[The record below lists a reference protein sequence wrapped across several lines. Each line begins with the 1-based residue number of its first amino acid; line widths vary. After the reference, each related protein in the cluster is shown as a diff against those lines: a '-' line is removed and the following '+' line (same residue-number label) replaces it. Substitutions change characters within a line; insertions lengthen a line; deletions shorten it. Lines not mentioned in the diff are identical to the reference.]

1 MHRNPFFHN
10 VDLEIMGFSV
20 MEIHRMEKVGVIYEP
35 YMVRGGTTSIFLV
48 NCTHLGVPVIFI

>member
-1 MHRNPFFHN
+1 
-10 VDLEIMGFSV
+10 

-48 NCTHLGVPVIFI
+48 NCTHLGVPVIFIWKKCQLNRPGL